1 MVPICALSQNYP
13 DEIALARQSCFYDV
27 VVIMPR
33 TNISDIVGWRYHGY
47 HGYHWHGMNIFETL
61 LKLLVIIWKRL
72 FRRVKT
78 RFQKGT
84 FSPIIDGLALDFC
97 DLHNVSL
104 GGKVGISCILIS
116 DGWLPDWVKRI
127 LNHFWRTA
135 GIWYPPKLIRGLFQI
150 YEHRKEGWG
159 MDSTIQFQN

>member
-1 MVPICALSQNYP
+1 MVTMVTIDMVWISL
-13 DEIALARQSCFYDV
+13 LRQ
-27 VVIMPR
+27 
-33 TNISDIVGWRYHGY
+33 
-47 HGYHWHGMNIFETL
+47 L
-61 LKLLVIIWKRL
+61 LIIIWKRL

-150 YEHRKEGWG
+150 YEQRKE
-159 MDSTIQFQN
+159 DSASSQNEDWRWDDMISKPNFSWKMSNEFVYGCHIVLSSVKMSR